1 MCSKEV
7 IIAKRIYSEALAIDA
22 LKNRSETF
30 MKKFPSIEIVFD
42 ENAAF
47 FSSMC
52 ANKCSMLKD
61 DQQLV
66 NIIALGGFW
75 GAVSPE
81 IGERQNAV
89 RKNPV
94 EVM

>member
-30 MKKFPSIEIVFD
+30 MKKFPSIEIAFD
-42 ENAAF
+42 ENVAF
-47 FSSMC
+47 FVYVCEHLFHAKRRSTAREYNC
-52 ANKCSMLKD
+52 TWW
-61 DQQLV
+61 
-66 NIIALGGFW
+66 FW
-75 GAVSPE
+75 GTVSPE